1 MVLICEWLRGARR
14 GGYGIL
20 CVYKTLMRAFMYL
33 STIRSLLRP
42 SMTLALFMQRERGRR
57 CFSGSSPSPPRL
69 DGSGPSGASLR
80 AGCAYSRRCVAH
92 ADEFSSRHGAMS
104 ISVVFCQIACEVAG
118 FLEQFPG
125 AVDIV
130 FVKSELWTEYHKA
143 IMEALTEG
151 VRMFLRQR
159 KHLSFEQLLDYF
171 KESQPCAVSGAL
183 HVSLLYGRETAL
195 YLDDSAKLKMDIK
208 GLVFRKP

>member
-1 MVLICEWLRGARR
+1 M
-14 GGYGIL
+14 
-20 CVYKTLMRAFMYL
+20 
-33 STIRSLLRP
+33 
-42 SMTLALFMQRERGRR
+42 
-57 CFSGSSPSPPRL
+57 
-69 DGSGPSGASLR
+69 
-80 AGCAYSRRCVAH
+80 
-92 ADEFSSRHGAMS
+92 
-104 ISVVFCQIACEVAG
+104 ACEVAE

-130 FVKSELWTEYHKA
+130 LVKSERWTEYHKA
-143 IMEALTEG
+143 VMEALTEG
-151 VRMFLRQR
+151 VRMFLRRR
-159 KHLSFEQLLDYF
+159 KHLSFAQLLDEF